1 MSGLFGIIKSPE
13 LTIIGVPHRQFHT
26 MTSLI
31 IHTFSVLA
39 FTAVIADLYSL
50 WLFFSLSD
58 PTSHLPWNDEI
69 YCKEHLQPGKFL
81 SDI

>member
-1 MSGLFGIIKSPE
+1 
-13 LTIIGVPHRQFHT
+13 
-26 MTSLI
+26 MTPLI

-50 WLFFSLSD
+50 WFVFSLSA

-69 YCKEHLQPGKFL
+69 YCKEHLQPGKCL
-81 SDI
+81 SDIHTINITPSQFTTNRTES